1 MGFYQG
7 EGRSLYLGEEFH
19 HNRID
24 IVCSQ
29 ISGASPA
36 LKYRW
41 DAPRRVR
48 TFMNLVIDSK
58 IDPLPLISH
67 RVPFAEGASLFDTVD
82 RQSDSVVQA
91 VMAS

>member
-29 ISGASPA
+29 IFGASPA

-82 RQSDSVVQA
+82 CQSDSVVQA
-91 VMAS
+91 VMAF